1 MPRIEMIEPGSA
13 SEEARRAAEA
23 HIAQGYRLTNE
34 KRTLL
39 HNAVAFRALEEE
51 SYALDRELQKF
62 VGKRAA
68 DFFEYAVS
76 LQNDCLVCS
85 TYFAKLLRS
94 YGIED
99 FENFEFTPQEK
110 LLIEYGRAITRD
122 PKRVP
127 DALFEALRKEF
138 SSEALVVLTAMGVL
152 MIANNYFNDILQV
165 EPESI

>member
-23 HIAQGYRLTNE
+23 HIARGYRLTNE

-68 DFFEYAVS
+68 DS
-76 LQNDCLVCS
+76 S
-85 TYFAKLLRS
+85 
-94 YGIED
+94 
-99 FENFEFTPQEK
+99 
-110 LLIEYGRAITRD
+110 
-122 PKRVP
+122 
-127 DALFEALRKEF
+127 ALDRR
-138 SSEALVVLTAMGVL
+138 
-152 MIANNYFNDILQV
+152 Q
-165 EPESI
+165 P